1 MLRAQYEGKGEREK
15 EKEGSMRRCGLILVA
30 GIVLILAGC
39 DSNKGPDYAG
49 EIQLSSQLF
58 GVENYYLM
66 GYSFEDSEYYKFPS
80 DGEHVPEIINEGYLV
95 IDGGKQVS
103 LPGFNAPGKG
113 SAFALVGEFAS
124 GEEARSFFNGY
135 AEVEEG
141 LKFTQVSDTVKLHQV
156 WVQQTAK
163 GNYVKMVITVIQYM
177 EVESGRPYNEVN
189 LEYGY
194 APNGSKVF
202 QLLSD

>member
-1 MLRAQYEGKGEREK
+1 VKGERGK
-15 EKEGSMRRCGLILVA
+15 EKELEMRKSGWLVVA
-30 GIVLILAGC
+30 GIVLMLAGC
-39 DSNKGPDYAG
+39 DKNKRPSYTG

-58 GVENYYLM
+58 GTENYYLF

-95 IDGGKQVS
+95 MEGSKQVS
-103 LPGFNAPGKG
+103 KPGFNAPGKG
-113 SAFALVGEFAS
+113 SGFALVREFAS

-135 AEVEEG
+135 AEVQEG

-156 WVQQTAK
+156 WVQQTAT
-163 GNYVKMVITVIQYM
+163 GNYVKMVITVIQHM

-189 LEYGY
+189 LEYVY